1 MLKKISNKRN
11 ILALAA
17 TLLIVSMMAISC
29 SAQGVNEPKDT
40 DTISIHL
47 GQIVAKVEGDGT
59 VVYDRTAFDD
69 KTQKTAVWSTTV
81 SAVEPSAL
89 YWSYQATKADSLY
102 DSGKTTGFVVLKEG
116 KGLEATLP
124 NMSRGSWTF
133 ELRGYNTAADR
144 TADQNVV
151 YKGKTTTK
159 NLTKNSQVDVPVTY
173 AYGDSK
179 STDGA
184 VDFDITVNYDQA
196 VAGTANFEEYE
207 LEVRVNLGNLAGTPA
222 DKFSLTRDTGV
233 ENTKDGYISK
243 TYHYTSTSS
252 VKEAKQAGDEDGLI
266 GDIMRDQGV
275 YNDGIV
281 EFWLVKRGEGGV
293 IAKEEQLTT
302 AALSTQKAVVMSGLA
317 TKITATANIELA
329 EGGKISIKLYTDTTA
344 SEIGQP
350 DEAKMSEADYQ
361 ATSTDSGTAT
371 N

>member
-47 GQIVAKVEGDGT
+47 GQIVAKAADDGT

-69 KTQKTAVWSTTV
+69 KTQKTAEWSTTV

-102 DSGKTTGFVVLKEG
+102 DSGKTTGFVALKEG
-116 KGLEATLP
+116 KGLEATLE

-159 NLTKNSQVDVPVTY
+159 NLTQNSQVDVPVTY

-196 VAGTANFEEYE
+196 VAGTANFDEYE
-207 LEVRVNLGNLAGTPA
+207 LEVRVNLGNLEGAVA
-222 DKFSLTRDTGV
+222 DKFTLTRDTGV
-233 ENTKDGYISK
+233 TNTKAGYISK

-252 VKEAKQAGDEDGLI
+252 VQETNDADGLI

-281 EFWLVKRGEGGV
+281 EFWLVKRGEGGS
-293 IAKEEQLTT
+293 IANEGQFST

-317 TKITATANIELA
+317 TKITATANIELG
-329 EGGKISIKLYTDTTA
+329 EGGKINIELYTDTTA

-350 DEAKMSEADYQ
+350 DEAKMSAADYQ
-361 ATSTDSGTAT
+361 AASTDSGTALS